1 MGDFCVCVGGGG
13 KWGIC
18 VGWWWGGGAE
28 GRGRVCTP
36 HVMELPVEGPLSAA
50 GGVLAVKGVGY
61 TIGCV
66 LPF

>member
-1 MGDFCVCVGGGG
+1 VGDFCVWGGVSGGFVCGGGG
-13 KWGIC
+13 
-18 VGWWWGGGAE
+18 GGAG
-28 GRGRVCTP
+28 GRGRVCAP

-66 LPF
+66 LPL